1 MRSEV
6 GDPLAAP
13 REKTRMARLTG
24 VRRFFLMYNCMHD
37 RRCNESFF

>member
-13 REKTRMARLTG
+13 REKTRMARLFG
-24 VRRFFLMYNCMHD
+24 VTRFKA
-37 RRCNESFF
+37 

>member
-13 REKTRMARLTG
+13 REKNAQARLFG
-24 VRRFFLMYNCMHD
+24 VRRFKA
-37 RRCNESFF
+37 

>member
-24 VRRFFLMYNCMHD
+24 VSCLFSCYNID
-37 RRCNESFF
+37 IRS